1 MINSE
6 EKALKQIED
15 LILCIED
22 NNINLVKEKLSNNIL
37 NNMYED
43 HWCKLVYRT
52 LEWNRNRST
61 NLVENRIN
69 RNKKFIE
76 AVKNQ
81 DIKTIKKM
89 IKAKNIDLSYI
100 NYEDEDGIYRT
111 AIKYVSLDNSMSF
124 EIIKILTEN
133 DKHCKSLSDV
143 LIDAA
148 ISGKTEIAKY
158 LLDNDA
164 DIDYSTYE
172 GTSLFYAI
180 QNDDIEMVKLLL
192 QYNPR
197 LDITGDCSRTT
208 PYEASLYKEDMIIY
222 NLLDEYSKK

>member
-1 MINSE
+1 MIDSE

-15 LILCIED
+15 LILCIEN
-22 NNINLVKEKLSNNIL
+22 NNIDLVKEKLSNNIL

-43 HWCKLVYRT
+43 HWCILVYRT

-76 AVKNQ
+76 AVKSE

-100 NYEDEDGIYRT
+100 NYEDEDGIFRT

-124 EIIKILTEN
+124 EMIKILTEN
-133 DKHCKSLSDV
+133 DKHCEALSDV
-143 LIDAA
+143 LINAA

-158 LLDNDA
+158 LLDNGA

-172 GTSLFYAI
+172 GTSLFYAVEK
-180 QNDDIEMVKLLL
+180 DDIEMVKLLL
-192 QYNPR
+192 KYNPR
-197 LDITGDCSRTT
+197 LDITGDCCNVT
-208 PYEASLYKEDMIIY
+208 PYEASIYKNDMKIY